1 MSLTITPKLQKALE
15 IASSI
20 EEVISVQAI
29 EPPQNIL
36 DQIENKDSVYL
47 DFVIQT
53 KSGETDFAIVVP
65 KALVESVDESLH
77 IPIKD
82 LLLCGCTQ
90 IDDGVGH
97 ICGYGVFDNIGKM
110 TYYVRE
116 SDQYLIKLIDTKAP
130 AAFVQS
136 DNLKKLVKKL
146 EAIDGVKRIVV
157 EEIIDEKLVE
167 KLETKTV
174 EKLETKTPVI
184 LETKNPVI
192 IKAYIDVNN
201 DKVTDYFV
209 SFAVTKLVYDNETS
223 HKWAVNSLID
233 LIEKNNT

>member
-1 MSLTITPKLQKALE
+1 MSLIITPKLQKALE

-20 EEVISVQAI
+20 DEVISVRAV

-65 KALVESVDESLH
+65 KVLVESVDESLH

-90 IDDGVGH
+90 VEDGVGH
-97 ICGYGVFDNIGKM
+97 ICGYSVFNNIGKM

-116 SDQYLIKLIDTKAP
+116 SDQYLVRLIDTEAP
-130 AAFVQS
+130 PALVQS
-136 DNLKKLVKKL
+136 DNLKKLVEKL
-146 EAIDGVKRIVV
+146 EAINDVNRIVI
-157 EEIIDEKLVE
+157 EEIVDEKLKKSLEAE
-167 KLETKTV
+167 K
-174 EKLETKTPVI
+174 P
-184 LETKNPVI
+184 I
-192 IKAYIDVNN
+192 IVKAYIDVND
-201 DKVTDYFV
+201 DKIIDHFI
-209 SFAVTKLVYDNETS
+209 SFALTELVYDIETS
-223 HKWAVNSLID
+223 HEWAVNNLID
-233 LIEKNNT
+233 MIEKNNAE

>member
-1 MSLTITPKLQKALE
+1 MALIITPKLQKALE

-20 EEVISVQAI
+20 EEVVSVQAI

-53 KSGETDFAIVVP
+53 KSGETEFAIVVP
-65 KALVESVDESLH
+65 KVLVESADESLH

-130 AAFVQS
+130 DVFVQP
-136 DNLKKLVKKL
+136 DNLKKLIKKL
-146 EAIDGVKRIVV
+146 EALDGVKRILV
-157 EEIIDEKLVE
+157 EEIIDEKLKE
-167 KLETKTV
+167 N
-174 EKLETKTPVI
+174 LETKTPGI
-184 LETKNPVI
+184 LEIKNPVI
-192 IKAYIDVNN
+192 IKAYIDINN
-201 DKVTDYFV
+201 DKITDYFV
-209 SFAVTKLVYDNETS
+209 SIAVTKLVYDNENS